1 MMWFNPLNI
10 DAASGTQL
18 ACIYI
23 VTLAMV
29 CGSFALVLRIGRGAP
44 SRRSW
49 ARRNKAAA
57 VGVVLA
63 LWIGTLYGGSKGGT
77 NQPPVTPPVQVYIE
91 RLIYLPELER
101 FVPVWTP
108 LRRIDP

>member
-1 MMWFNPLNI
+1 MLNPLHI
-10 DAASGTQL
+10 AAASDTQL

-23 VTLAMV
+23 VTLALV
-29 CGSFALVLRIGRGAP
+29 CGMAALALRCGREAP
-44 SRRSW
+44 ARRSW
-49 ARRNKAAA
+49 ARRHKAAA

-77 NQPPVTPPVQVYIE
+77 NEPPVTPPVRVYTN

-101 FVPVWTP
+101 FVPVCTP

>member
-23 VTLAMV
+23 VTLALV
-29 CGSFALVLRIGRGAP
+29 CGMATLALRCGREAP
-44 SRRSW
+44 ARRSW

-101 FVPVWTP
+101 FVPVMVP

>member
-1 MMWFNPLNI
+1 MLNPLHI
-10 DAASGTQL
+10 AAASDTQL

-23 VTLAMV
+23 FTLALV
-29 CGSFALVLRIGRGAP
+29 CGMAALALRCGRGAP

-57 VGVVLA
+57 AGVLLA

-77 NQPPVTPPVQVYIE
+77 NQPPVAPPVQVYIE
-91 RLIYLPELER
+91 RLIYLPDLER
-101 FVPVWTP
+101 FVPVMVP
-108 LRRIDP
+108 LRRVDP

>member
-29 CGSFALVLRIGRGAP
+29 CGSFALALRIGRGAP

-77 NQPPVTPPVQVYIE
+77 NDPPVTPPVQVYIE

-108 LRRIDP
+108 LRRVDP

>member
-1 MMWFNPLNI
+1 MFNPLNI
-10 DAASGTQL
+10 DAASGAQL
-18 ACIYI
+18 ACIY
-23 VTLAMV
+23 VWT
-29 CGSFALVLRIGRGAP
+29 LVLVCCAAALALRYGSGATAL
-44 SRRSW
+44 RSW
-49 ARRNKAAA
+49 ARRNKMAAA
-57 VGVVLA
+57 GVLLV

-77 NQPPVTPPVQVYIE
+77 NEPPVTPPVRVYTN